1 MVQIASGKTVLESQ
15 VVHGD
20 DVRTLTAIL
29 QHHVELALW
38 QRSTHVEFADLHQWL
53 QTLPEHQLPA
63 CRLDAMQ
70 PADSVKALNAS
81 WNAGGTPQGDM
92 RQALLA
98 DIAHLVRQFSFVV
111 GCATVGLRLE
121 AVTGD
126 ACRRWHRDCV
136 PLRLITTYRGP
147 GTDWVRPEQSA
158 AVMAQ
163 PDEDVSDCER
173 LAPFDVA
180 LFKGCGWAGNT
191 HDAGI
196 VHRSPRIAG
205 KGITRLVLVLNPP
218 SGFSGASAHEHR
230 SSDMPAVPPRRNAMQ
245 PCKA

>member
-1 MVQIASGKTVLESQ
+1 MTQNAPELTVLNKH
-15 VVHGD
+15 VVCGD
-20 DVRTLTAIL
+20 DARALAAI
-29 QHHVELALW
+29 HRPDVELALW
-38 QRSTHVEFADLHQWL
+38 RRSAAIEFTDMRQWL

-63 CRLDAMQ
+63 CRIEALHLSD
-70 PADSVKALNAS
+70 VLKTLNAS
-81 WNAGGTPQGDM
+81 CDAGGTPHGAI
-92 RQALLA
+92 RHALLA
-98 DIAHLVRQFSFVV
+98 DIAQLVGQFSFVV

-180 LFKGCGWAGNT
+180 LFKGCGWAGTT